1 MSDAALKTLSD
12 LATDAHTRIQQ
23 GDSGINPVIGLR
35 RGQRESDFPADVITI
50 DCLQTRKRIVLILHD
65 QHPGTMIYQFAMID
79 GDSEGGFQQMPF
91 ENVSAEILHD
101 WMTEYFSSNAS

>member
-12 LATDAHTRIQQ
+12 LATEAHTRIQS

-35 RGQRESDFPADVITI
+35 RGQRDGGFPADVITM

-65 QHPGTMIYQFAMID
+65 QHPGQMIYQFAMID
-79 GDSEGGFQQMPF
+79 EDREGGFEQMPF
-91 ENVSAEILHD
+91 AEVSASILHD
-101 WMTEYFSSNAS
+101 WMKDYFSDTE